1 MNKIYY
7 TLLLLSFSLMSFGQD
22 MKIKWSDSDGREF
35 SITCI
40 SAEFSYSMVAGDRI
54 EYEPSYSDN
63 AGKIRK
69 VGSVRIEYEPSY
81 SDNAGKIQK
90 VGSVRIEYEPSYSD
104 NAGKIRKVGGLTVEY
119 EPSYSDNAGKIRSTR
134 GSVQ

>member
-1 MNKIYY
+1 MNKLYY
-7 TLLLLSFSLMSFGQD
+7 SSLLILFSLMSFGQD

-40 SAEFSYSMVAGDRI
+40 LAEFSYSMVAGDRIEYEPSYSDNSGKVQKVGPVRI

-69 VGSVRIEYEPSY
+69 VGSVRIEYEPS
-81 SDNAGKIQK
+81 
-90 VGSVRIEYEPSYSD
+90 
-104 NAGKIRKVGGLTVEY
+104 
-119 EPSYSDNAGKIRSTR
+119 
-134 GSVQ
+134 

>member
-22 MKIKWSDSDGREF
+22 MKINWSDRDGREF

-40 SAEFSYSMVAGDRI
+40 SGEFSYSMIAGDRI

-63 AGKIRK
+63 AGDVRK
-69 VGSVRIEYEPSY
+69 VGSVS
-81 SDNAGKIQK
+81 
-90 VGSVRIEYEPSYSD
+90 IEYEPSYSD

-119 EPSYSDNAGKIRSTR
+119 EPSYSDNAGKIRSTH
-134 GSVQ
+134 GSVN